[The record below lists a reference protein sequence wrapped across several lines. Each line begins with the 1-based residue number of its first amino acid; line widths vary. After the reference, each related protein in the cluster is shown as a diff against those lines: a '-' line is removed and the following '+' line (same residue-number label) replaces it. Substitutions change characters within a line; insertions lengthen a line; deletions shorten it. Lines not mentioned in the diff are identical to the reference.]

1 VSTPDGQV
9 NAHLAAKRESAG
21 AGAAPVPD
29 VPDHS
34 GAMAAGRESYP
45 DGQRG

>member
-1 VSTPDGQV
+1 MSTPEEQV

-21 AGAAPVPD
+21 ADAAPVPD
-29 VPDHS
+29 VPGHAE
-34 GAMAAGRESYP
+34 AMTQGRESYP